1 MANLLSLLRQ
11 FNVNKKYIAENNSH
25 IIFDQYSWPKTA
37 KTNYITWGPWIDGAP
52 REYYTLE
59 CLLFFLKN
67 QHLPHYMYMEKAAD
81 LAAYLNGE
89 TATSANIDKS
99 APIEIPTQAKRT
111 AEEPQNEVVKKPRLE
126 I

>member
-1 MANLLSLLRQ
+1 MANPLSLLRQ

-67 QHLPHYMYMEKAAD
+67 QHLPHYMYMEQAAVSARLTLLD
-81 LAAYLNGE
+81 VRSVLVRVLYDRHTECTRAASVALVRSVVLLA
-89 TATSANIDKS
+89 
-99 APIEIPTQAKRT
+99 
-111 AEEPQNEVVKKPRLE
+111 
-126 I
+126 